1 MGTPETSRQENSMK
15 HDGTLTV
22 TKIYEFAYAHRLP
35 AYAGK
40 CVNLHGHTGRL
51 EVEVAGQPGPGYP
64 GIVVDFH
71 DLKDMMAGILAEVD
85 HACLNDVLNAPRY
98 AAWAQAH
105 LDPVQDEDG
114 QTVYATTAE
123 NMVLWVLHRLRTT
136 HADLDVRRIR
146 WWESSTS
153 YAEWRAGA

>member
-1 MGTPETSRQENSMK
+1 MK
-15 HDGTLTV
+15 HDGTLIV

-51 EVEVAGQPGPGYP
+51 EVEVAGKDGPAYP

-71 DLKDMMAGILAEVD
+71 DLKAIMAGIVAEVD
-85 HACLNDVLNAPRY
+85 HTYLNDVLNAPCY
-98 AAWAQAH
+98 ARWAQSH
-105 LDPVQDEDG
+105 LDPVQDENG
-114 QTVYATTAE
+114 QEVYAPTAE
-123 NMVLWVLHRLRTT
+123 NMVLWVLHRLQTA
-136 HADLDVRRIR
+136 HAGLDVRRIR
-146 WWESSTS
+146 WWESGTS